1 MLTRDAARLLFR
13 DLLRGDAPSVV
24 LGIVIT
30 TAALAALA
38 TYLART
44 KNRPPQLLSFGL
56 FSLLYGVRLLLK
68 APTVQLAFDIP
79 GFKWS
84 YVESTIGNL
93 ILIPVVQFV
102 EQIYGKGWKSSI
114 RWMLWFFTAYAV
126 FATGFELAFR
136 DPHAAPDAGG
146 LFLILLV
153 AVEVLGYFAGYR
165 PLPLRNRPVL
175 LAGLGAFFITFVNE
189 HLILFSFWPWHVG
202 IEPIGFFVLICTMG
216 YLAIRQ
222 SVENEQNLRTLE
234 EEMRSARRIQASILP
249 RTVPRIEGA
258 TIAVRYLPMT
268 SVAGDFYEFVSLGP
282 GRIGIAIAD
291 VAGHGVPAAL
301 VASMVKVAIDSQSAS
316 AADPPVLMA
325 GLNEIMCR
333 QARGNLITAAYLFLD
348 LAGGHACYAA
358 AAHPPLLVRRRGN
371 PAATEFRENGLI
383 LGVRPGETYEAM
395 PFDLRSGD
403 RLLLY
408 TDGIAE
414 AANAKDQ
421 LFSEERLS
429 QVLAEHDGLDAAGF
443 AERIVHE
450 VRAWAGSDQ
459 ADDMTLVVV
468 DIA

>member
-1 MLTRDAARLLFR
+1 
-13 DLLRGDAPSVV
+13 
-24 LGIVIT
+24 
-30 TAALAALA
+30 
-38 TYLART
+38 
-44 KNRPPQLLSFGL
+44 
-56 FSLLYGVRLLLK
+56 
-68 APTVQLAFDIP
+68 
-79 GFKWS
+79 
-84 YVESTIGNL
+84 
-93 ILIPVVQFV
+93 
-102 EQIYGKGWKSSI
+102 
-114 RWMLWFFTAYAV
+114 
-126 FATGFELAFR
+126 
-136 DPHAAPDAGG
+136 
-146 LFLILLV
+146 
-153 AVEVLGYFAGYR
+153 
-165 PLPLRNRPVL
+165 
-175 LAGLGAFFITFVNE
+175 LGAFFITFVNE